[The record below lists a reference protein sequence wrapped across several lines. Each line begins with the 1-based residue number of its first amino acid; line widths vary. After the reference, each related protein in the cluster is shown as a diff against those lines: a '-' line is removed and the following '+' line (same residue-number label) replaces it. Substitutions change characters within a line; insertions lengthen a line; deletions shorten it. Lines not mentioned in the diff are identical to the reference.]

1 MESRVCLCVCAF
13 CVCHSF
19 HLHVR
24 VRLLLK
30 VLIGGC
36 VDVCELKCDLGVFC
50 MHPFLSPSSI
60 SYSPPV
66 LSDSFSISRVHHRDV
81 TQTSTGNWMVVCLF
95 FRLVSQWLLQDFYSH
110 RSTGQGDSKVR
121 INKNIAE
128 MLQLALIPKHTFC
141 YLFPKITE
149 STIQLQFYCT
159 IYILSIQSSFGDN
172 EVTFLVW

>member
-60 SYSPPV
+60 SYSPPL
-66 LSDSFSISRVHHRDV
+66 LS
-81 TQTSTGNWMVVCLF
+81 CLTLSPF
-95 FRLVSQWLLQDFYSH
+95 PVS
-110 RSTGQGDSKVR
+110 
-121 INKNIAE
+121 
-128 MLQLALIPKHTFC
+128 
-141 YLFPKITE
+141 ITE
-149 STIQLQFYCT
+149 MSHKPLQETEWLFVC
-159 IYILSIQSSFGDN
+159 F
-172 EVTFLVW
+172 